1 MKDELGT
8 RRIGPFVVAG
18 AIVLIVCSA
27 VAALPDPYIG
37 QLMRGRLLDGDQAG
51 WAYRLLV
58 LFASIEIVYAGYRVF
73 RIEAVAAVRGEAR
86 RGATRGGATLTG
98 ARLISSMSRTAAV
111 LVTFTLVYGLAS
123 IWLTGQRGGFWLF
136 PVLAVA
142 QLAWYYRAIGEV
154 ARWEQ
159 HQQPAPAKTDPQPW
173 PPPLVDHCPP
183 IARGLT
189 KVERPAPSG
198 R

>member
-1 MKDELGT
+1 MRDDLGT

-18 AIVLIVCSA
+18 AVVLIVCSA
-27 VAALPDPYIG
+27 VAALPDPYLR

-73 RIEAVAAVRGEAR
+73 RVEAVAAVRGEAR
-86 RGATRGGATLTG
+86 RGSALTG
-98 ARLISSMSRTAAV
+98 AGLISSMSRTAAV
-111 LVTFTLVYGLAS
+111 LVTFTLLYGLAS

-142 QLAWYYRAIGEV
+142 QLAWYYRAIGDIG
-154 ARWEQ
+154 RWEQ
-159 HQQPAPAKTDPQPW
+159 HQQPTPATTDPQPW
-173 PPPLVDHCPP
+173 PPPLPDYCPP

-189 KVERPAPSG
+189 KVERVSPTAG
-198 R
+198 